1 MKRRFDS
8 ASHWGFIKDPLYG
21 YIRLTDRE
29 RRVIDTVPVQRLRR
43 IRQLSGAEY
52 VYPAANHTRFEHALG
67 TMYLAGVLAEALP
80 VELAKDDIE
89 ELKIAA
95 LLHDV
100 GHGPFS
106 HIFDQFLIKQYGKT
120 HEDVTT
126 WIINSSSIKDALQDE
141 GLNSS
146 DLARLSVGKLHDK
159 QKPFL
164 DQIISSTVDVDK
176 MDFIPRDS
184 YHTGAGYGQADV
196 FRLIY
201 TMGVFEG
208 NLAVGVTALPTLET
222 FLLAR
227 LESFRAIYFHRAS
240 RAVQIMLV
248 RALEL
253 AKDEIGVIDFK
264 YPDEY
269 LRLDDYVVWSMLK
282 ATEDS
287 KSILQDIEKRRLL
300 KCAFEKTFFTKDE
313 TVTSLFT
320 NEAVRHQIETEIA
333 RKANVDSSRVII
345 DVPSLPSVPY
355 SHSIGSEPMDVP
367 IFDESRT
374 REKTPKKLAEI
385 SRVIDVLRVIMNIIR
400 IYTDEANREKVG
412 RSARQVLGNLPAETR
427 ISY

>member
-1 MKRRFDS
+1 MKPK
-8 ASHWGFIKDPLYG
+8 AVNLPYWGFVKDPLYG
-21 YIRLTDRE
+21 YVRLTDTE
-29 RRVIDTVPVQRLRR
+29 RRVIDTEPVQRLRR

-80 VELAKDDIE
+80 VDLTKEDVEK
-89 ELKIAA
+89 LKIAA

-106 HIFDQFLIKQYGKT
+106 HVFDQFLIKHYGKT
-120 HEDVTT
+120 HEDMTS
-126 WIINSSSIKDALQDE
+126 WIIKSSRARDILEDE
-141 GLNSS
+141 GLDSS
-146 DLARLSVGKLHDK
+146 DLASLSVGKLHDK
-159 QKPFL
+159 QRPFF
-164 DQIISSTVDVDK
+164 DQVVSSAVDVDK

-201 TMGVFEG
+201 TMGVLEG

-248 RALEL
+248 KALEQ

-264 YPDEY
+264 SPENY
-269 LRLDDYVVWSMLK
+269 LGLDDYTVWSMLK
-282 ATEDS
+282 RCEES
-287 KSILQDIEKRRLL
+287 KQILHDIETRRLL
-300 KCAFEKTFFTKDE
+300 KCAFEKTFFTRDE

-320 NEAVRHQIETEIA
+320 NEAVRHQIEMEIA
-333 RKANVDSSRVII
+333 RKANVDPNEVII

-367 IFDESRT
+367 IYDNSRT
-374 REKTPKKLAEI
+374 REKAPKRLAEI

-400 IYTDEANREKVG
+400 IYTDEAKRDKVARSSRE
-412 RSARQVLGNLPAETR
+412 VLGNLPAETK